1 MAKGATKRKD
11 PGPSVKDPETYE
23 ALRDDGA
30 SKEKAAR
37 IANAKAN
44 GSQPSKKGGKAPAY
58 EDMTKD
64 DLYARAQEIGIDGR
78 SDMTKDELIDALR
91 NH

>member
-1 MAKGATKRKD
+1 MTKD
-11 PGPSVKDPETYE
+11 HGPSIKNDDLYE
-23 ALRDDGA
+23 DLRDEGM

-44 GSQPSKKGGKAPAY
+44 DEMHPSRKGGKQPPY
-58 EDMTKD
+58 EEWTKD

-78 SDMTKDELIDALR
+78 SNMSKDELISALR
-91 NH
+91 SH